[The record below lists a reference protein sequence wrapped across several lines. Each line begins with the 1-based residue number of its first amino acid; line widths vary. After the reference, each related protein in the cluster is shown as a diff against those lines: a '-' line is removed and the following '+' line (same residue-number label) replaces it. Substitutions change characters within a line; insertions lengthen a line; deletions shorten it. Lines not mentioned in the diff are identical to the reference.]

1 MNNKKLNILLI
12 EDSWGDYRL
21 VSDML
26 NECMLEGFELL
37 HADQLAAALP
47 FLEPG
52 EVDVILLDLELPD
65 VGGLDTLVKMHA
77 LAPDIPIVVLS
88 QIEDESLAVRAVR
101 IGAQDFLVKSH
112 ISGPLLTRSL
122 RYALERRRLEEHL
135 YRLAHHDVLTGLP
148 NRKLFYDR
156 FGRALAQARRYQKP
170 LALMLLDLNGFKG
183 INDNFGHHVGDELLK
198 QVAERLSSVLRATD
212 CVARLGG
219 DEFIVCAG
227 ELADIQRTAHVAQK
241 ILDVLDVPLVIGSTT
256 FNISASIG
264 IALYPEDGENMEVL
278 VRNADAAMY
287 QAKRRDGSGSRFSF
301 YSQQLDAAN
310 QQRRE
315 LHELLRKAFDE
326 GCFVVNYQPQVDL
339 HSGRTIGVE
348 TLLRWHD
355 DSGAAVMGPDQFI
368 PAMEES
374 GLILEVGEWVLQTA
388 CQQAARWMRETERPL
403 KVAVNLSVRQFRDPH
418 LAARVSRAL
427 EASGLPGKWLE
438 LEFTEEALQDDEQ
451 LAQETLQQLNR
462 LGVRLALDNYLGRFL
477 SLRDL
482 KRFPIHSIKLD
493 RTIIRGM
500 TESPED
506 AAIAQ
511 AVISVAHVFKM
522 KGIAEGVETRDQAN
536 LLRQQACDDAQG
548 YMFARPL
555 SAAALT
561 ELLRG
566 GEEVPHKIQ

>member
-1 MNNKKLNILLI
+1 MNNKKLNILLV

-26 NECMLEGFELL
+26 NECMQEGFELL
-37 HADQLAAALP
+37 HADQLAAAIP

-219 DEFIVCAG
+219 DEFIVCTG
-227 ELADIQRTAHVAQK
+227 ELADIQSTAHVAQK
-241 ILDVLDVPLVIGSTT
+241 MLDVLDVPLVIGSTT
-256 FNISASIG
+256 FNVSASVG

-287 QAKRRDGSGSRFSF
+287 QAKRQDGAGSRFSF
-301 YSQQLDAAN
+301 YSRQLDAAN

-348 TLLRWHD
+348 ALLRWHD

-388 CQQAARWMRETERPL
+388 CQQAAKWMREAERPL

-427 EASGLPGKWLE
+427 ETFGLPGKWLE

-522 KGIAEGVETRDQAN
+522 KGVAEGVETRDQAD

-548 YMFARPL
+548 YMFAKPL

-561 ELLRG
+561 ELLRV
-566 GEEVPHKIQ
+566 GEEAPHKIQ